1 MNRLGLIIKREY
13 LTNVAK
19 KSFIIFTLIMP
30 LIFVAIGA
38 VPAILAMLN
47 NNSDVKKVAVVDNTG
62 LLTKAIDNKNGYE
75 FVTVNASDAPDIR
88 EYYSNAGGDL
98 YAIVYVPQDVMT
110 SNSVSIFSENT
121 INIEMQHII
130 SRGINKCL
138 TNNKIHQYQT
148 QYKIENLET
157 IIDDCNVDINLHNV
171 KWGKEG
177 SEETSS
183 AEVAMIF
190 GLILAFLT
198 YMFVLTCGTM
208 VMNGVV
214 EEKSNRIVE
223 VIVSSCK
230 PTELMLGK
238 IIGIGLVTLTQFAIW
253 IAMIGA
259 TGMILGTTV
268 FAAPDM
274 ASLAAAGGA
283 NTELPAEMEI
293 WQAVTGLDFVKIIS
307 LFVFYFLGGYLL
319 FAAIFAAFGSAVDE
333 PSEAGQFTMPVIM
346 IFIIAFYAGLACM
359 ENPDGQTAFWCS
371 MIPFTS
377 PIVMMI
383 RLPYDVPLWQILLS
397 ITILYATAFSF
408 VWMAGRIFR
417 RGILHYSK
425 GSWSKI
431 LSWLK

>member
-121 INIEMQHII
+121 INIELQHII

-190 GLILAFLT
+190 GLILAFHT